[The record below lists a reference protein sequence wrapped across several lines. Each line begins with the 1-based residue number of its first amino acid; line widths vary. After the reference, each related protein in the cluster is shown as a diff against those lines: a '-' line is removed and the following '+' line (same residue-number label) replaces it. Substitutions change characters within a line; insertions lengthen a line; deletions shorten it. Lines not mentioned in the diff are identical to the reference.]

1 MASEHSFDISAA
13 LDKQE
18 LKNAFE
24 QAKKE
29 LDSRYD
35 LKGIKCEI
43 DLSEKENIF
52 KLSSSSEGKLDVLK
66 DIVISKLIKRGINP
80 NAIKELSRE
89 SGAMFRLNLK
99 ANDAIDSENA
109 KKINKAIKDSKLKV
123 NSSIRGEEIRVVAK
137 QIDDLQAV
145 MKLVKE
151 LDLEL
156 NVSFK
161 NLK

>member
-43 DLSEKENIF
+43 EFSEKDGVF
-52 KLSSSSEGKLDVLK
+52 KLHSSSEAKLDVLK
-66 DIVISKLIKRGINP
+66 DIVISKLIKRGINSS
-80 NAIKELSRE
+80 AINS
-89 SGAMFRLNLK
+89 
-99 ANDAIDSENA
+99 IDSENA

-123 NSSIRGEEIRVVAK
+123 SSSIRGDEIRVVAK

-145 MKLVKE
+145 MKMVKE
-151 LDLEL
+151 LNLEL
-156 NVSFK
+156 NLSFK

>member
-13 LDKQE
+13 IDKQE

-35 LKGIKCEI
+35 LKGIKTEI
-43 DLSEKENIF
+43 QFNEKDSIF
-52 KLSSSSEGKLDVLK
+52 KLSSSSESKLDVLK
-66 DIVISKLIKRGINP
+66 DIVISKLIKRGINSS
-80 NAIKELSRE
+80 AIKELSRE
-89 SGAMFRLNLK
+89 NGAMFHLNLK
-99 ANDAIDSENA
+99 ANDFIDSENA
-109 KKINKAIKDSKLKV
+109 KKINKAIKESKLKV
-123 NSSIRGEEIRVVAK
+123 NSSIRGDEIRVVAK

-145 MKLVKE
+145 MKIIRE

-156 NVSFK
+156 NISFK

>member
-1 MASEHSFDISAA
+1 
-13 LDKQE
+13 
-18 LKNAFE
+18 
-24 QAKKE
+24 
-29 LDSRYD
+29 
-35 LKGIKCEI
+35 
-43 DLSEKENIF
+43 
-52 KLSSSSEGKLDVLK
+52 
-66 DIVISKLIKRGINP
+66 ISKLIKRGINP
-80 NAIKELSRE
+80 NAIEELSRE

-156 NVSFK
+156 NISFK

>member
-1 MASEHSFDISAA
+1 MASEHSFDISGAI
-13 LDKQE
+13 DCGE
-18 LKNAFE
+18 LKNALE

-29 LDSRYD
+29 LESRYD
-35 LKGIKCEI
+35 LKGVKSE
-43 DLSEKENIF
+43 LEFSEKESVF
-52 KLSSSSEGKLDVLK
+52 KLLCSSEAKLEVLK

-80 NAIKELSRE
+80 KGIKELSRE
-89 SGAMFRLNLK
+89 SGAVFKLNLK
-99 ANDAIDSENA
+99 VNNSIDSESA
-109 KKINKAIKDSKLKV
+109 KQINKAIKDSKLKV
-123 NSSIRGEEIRVVAK
+123 SSQIRGEEVRVSAK

-156 NVSFK
+156 NLSFK

>member
-13 LDKQE
+13 VDKQE
-18 LKNAFE
+18 LKNALE

-29 LDSRYD
+29 LETRYD
-35 LKGIKCEI
+35 LKGIKSE
-43 DLSEKENIF
+43 LSLNEKESVF
-52 KLSSSSEGKLDVLK
+52 RLSSSSENKIDVLK
-66 DIVISKLIKRGINP
+66 DILISKLIKRGINT

-89 SGAMFRLNLK
+89 SGAMFHLNLK
-99 ANDAIDSENA
+99 INDSIDSENA

-123 NSSIRGEEIRVVAK
+123 SSSIRGEEIRVVSK
-137 QIDDLQAV
+137 QIDELQNV

-156 NVSFK
+156 NLSFK

>member
-1 MASEHSFDISAA
+1 MASEHSFDISGAV
-13 LDKQE
+13 DCGE
-18 LKNAFE
+18 LKNALE

-29 LDSRYD
+29 LESRYD
-35 LKGIKCEI
+35 LKGVKSE
-43 DLSEKENIF
+43 LEFNEKESVF
-52 KLSSSSEGKLDVLK
+52 KLLCSSEAKLDVLK

-80 NAIKELSRE
+80 KGIKELSRE
-89 SGAMFRLNLK
+89 SEAVFKLNLK
-99 ANDAIDSENA
+99 VNDTIDSENA

-123 NSSIRGEEIRVVAK
+123 SSQIRGEEVRVSAK

-156 NVSFK
+156 NLSFK

>member
-1 MASEHSFDISAA
+1 
-13 LDKQE
+13 
-18 LKNAFE
+18 
-24 QAKKE
+24 
-29 LDSRYD
+29 
-35 LKGIKCEI
+35 
-43 DLSEKENIF
+43 
-52 KLSSSSEGKLDVLK
+52 
-66 DIVISKLIKRGINP
+66 
-80 NAIKELSRE
+80 
-89 SGAMFRLNLK
+89 MFRLNLK

-123 NSSIRGEEIRVVAK
+123 NSSICGEEIRVVAK

>member
-1 MASEHSFDISAA
+1 M
-13 LDKQE
+13 
-18 LKNAFE
+18 
-24 QAKKE
+24 
-29 LDSRYD
+29 
-35 LKGIKCEI
+35 
-43 DLSEKENIF
+43 LSEA
-52 KLSSSSEGKLDVLK
+52 KLEVLK

-80 NAIKELSRE
+80 KGIKELSRE
-89 SGAMFRLNLK
+89 SGAVFKLNLK
-99 ANDAIDSENA
+99 VNNAIDSENA

-123 NSSIRGEEIRVVAK
+123 SSQIRGEEVRVSAK

-156 NVSFK
+156 NLSFK

>member
-1 MASEHSFDISAA
+1 MASEHSFDISGAV
-13 LDKQE
+13 DCGE
-18 LKNAFE
+18 LKNALE

-29 LDSRYD
+29 LESRYD
-35 LKGIKCEI
+35 LKGVKSE
-43 DLSEKENIF
+43 LEFNEKESVF
-52 KLSSSSEGKLDVLK
+52 KLLCSSEAKLDVLK

-80 NAIKELSRE
+80 KGIKELSRE
-89 SGAMFRLNLK
+89 SGAVFKLNLK
-99 ANDAIDSENA
+99 VNDTIDSENA

-123 NSSIRGEEIRVVAK
+123 SSQIRGEEVRVSAK

-156 NVSFK
+156 NLSFK

>member
-29 LDSRYD
+29 FDNRYD
-35 LKGIKCEI
+35 LKGVKVEL
-43 DLSEKENIF
+43 DFNEKDRVF

-89 SGAMFRLNLK
+89 SGAMFRLILK

-109 KKINKAIKDSKLKV
+109 RKINKAIKDSKLKV
-123 NSSIRGEEIRVVAK
+123 NPLIRGEEIRVVAK

-151 LDLEL
+151 LNLEL
-156 NVSFK
+156 NISFK

>member
-1 MASEHSFDISAA
+1 MASEHSFDISAD

-18 LKNAFE
+18 LKNALE

-29 LDSRYD
+29 LHSRYD
-35 LKGIKCEI
+35 LKGIKCGVE
-43 DLSEKENIF
+43 LSEEDSVF
-52 KLSSSSEGKLDVLK
+52 KISSSSEGKLDVLK

-99 ANDAIDSENA
+99 ANDSIDSENA

-123 NSSIRGEEIRVVAK
+123 NSSIRGEEIRVTAK

-145 MKLVKE
+145 MQLVKK
-151 LDLEL
+151 LNLEL
-156 NVSFK
+156 SLSFK